1 VRRAAIPWIAALFL
15 PVLLVVGIWLG
26 GHPTYLPDPVRDL
39 LVDDEDAQL
48 YEEAMD
54 ILEDDYYKDVDRSKV
69 VNSSLDAAIKS
80 LGDRF
85 SAYFNPKDY
94 QQFQAATTG
103 EFEGVGMTVDQDK
116 RGLKILTVF
125 DGSPADRGGL
135 KAGDLITDVD
145 DRSIAGMSSKEAT
158 TLIKGQA
165 GTKVRLRVVSGGRAR
180 DVVLE
185 RARVSVPAVRSE
197 TERLGKRK
205 IGHVR
210 LAGFTSGS
218 HGEVRTAVR
227 QVLKKGADGIVL
239 DLRDNGGGLL
249 NEAVLTSSIFLSDG
263 EIVSTKGR
271 ARPRRVF
278 RASGGAIDTKVPV
291 VVLVNGESASASEI
305 VTGALQ
311 DRHRAKVVGE
321 KTFGKGV
328 FQEIKQL
335 SNGGA
340 LDITVGEYFT
350 PSGRNLGGKGIKPDV
365 PATDDPKTPRDEAL
379 DVAVR
384 TVARVDK

>member
-1 VRRAAIPWIAALFL
+1 VRRAALPWIAAVFL
-15 PVLLVVGIWLG
+15 PVVLVAGIWLG
-26 GHPTYLPDPVRDL
+26 GHPNNLPDPVRDL

-54 ILEDDYYKDVDRSKV
+54 ILEDDYYKKVDRSKV
-69 VNSSLDAAIKS
+69 VNSSLEAAIRS
-80 LGDRF
+80 LDDRF
-85 SAYFNPKDY
+85 SAYFNPKAY
-94 QQFQAATTG
+94 EQFQAATTG

-116 RGLKILTVF
+116 RGLRILTVF

-185 RARVSVPAVRSE
+185 RARVSVPAVRSDMQ
-197 TERLGKRK
+197 RLGKQK

-227 QVLKKGADGIVL
+227 QALKKDTDGIVL

-271 ARPRRVF
+271 SRPRRVF
-278 RASGGAIDTKVPV
+278 RATGGAIDTKIPV

-311 DRHRAKVVGE
+311 DRHRADVVGE

-350 PSGRNLGGKGIKPDV
+350 PAGRNLGGKGIKPDV
-365 PATDDPKTPRDEAL
+365 PATDDPKTRRDEAL